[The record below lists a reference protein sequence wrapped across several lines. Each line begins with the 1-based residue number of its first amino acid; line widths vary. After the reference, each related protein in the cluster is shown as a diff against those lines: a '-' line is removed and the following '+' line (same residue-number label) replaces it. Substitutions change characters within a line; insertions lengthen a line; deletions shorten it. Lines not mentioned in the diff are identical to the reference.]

1 MKTLK
6 MIHLKN
12 SCIVNIKQMSRVILI
27 SALLFSTQHIYAQV
41 NISEQAKRLTAAAID
56 KNYELN
62 NSLLEADKTE
72 QDIKSAKAT
81 YIPKVSAMGAYAY
94 LKQDL
99 EANISILPAGI
110 PIPALALLEGD
121 KSFGVKGQVGLAAV
135 NAEMVLFS
143 GMQAEY
149 GAKALKEKKNA
160 QQYMSQAQKNTITQ
174 DILETID
181 QIALLHQSKL
191 LLDESQKRLNTE
203 NLRVTKAINNGL
215 AIPYDRKRIEVAVY
229 RLEAKKQE
237 YEGKKELL
245 FSKLSMLTGLSTQEI
260 QNQTAGI
267 VNLNPWK
274 FPTSMNI
281 EDEAQNRSEIQ
292 ALNSGSKAIDYQIKM
307 QKAKFLP
314 QVIALGSVSY
324 SNIFNSEISTPIQLP
339 GLPGNIGLQAN
350 KMEGFPNYIFG
361 VGAKWQIFS
370 GTQRSHE
377 LKKLNIEKDII
388 ENRKKD
394 VSEKLNL
401 LLKKGKIEFRLAEKQ
416 MQLKSS
422 EKTLSEQALDHAV
435 KSYQQ
440 GLISISE
447 RIEAEVSF
455 QQVQTEYVQT
465 VFEQRKAAL
474 SFISAQGNL
483 DLDSL

>member
-12 SCIVNIKQMSRVILI
+12 SCIVNIKQMNRIILI

-41 NISEQAKRLTAAAID
+41 NISEQAKRLTVAAID

-215 AIPYDRKRIEVAVY
+215 AIPYDRKRIEVA
-229 RLEAKKQE
+229 
-237 YEGKKELL
+237 
-245 FSKLSMLTGLSTQEI
+245 F
-260 QNQTAGI
+260 
-267 VNLNPWK
+267 
-274 FPTSMNI
+274 
-281 EDEAQNRSEIQ
+281 
-292 ALNSGSKAIDYQIKM
+292 
-307 QKAKFLP
+307 
-314 QVIALGSVSY
+314 
-324 SNIFNSEISTPIQLP
+324 
-339 GLPGNIGLQAN
+339 IG
-350 KMEGFPNYIFG
+350 
-361 VGAKWQIFS
+361 
-370 GTQRSHE
+370 
-377 LKKLNIEKDII
+377 
-388 ENRKKD
+388 
-394 VSEKLNL
+394 
-401 LLKKGKIEFRLAEKQ
+401 
-416 MQLKSS
+416 
-422 EKTLSEQALDHAV
+422 
-435 KSYQQ
+435 
-440 GLISISE
+440 
-447 RIEAEVSF
+447 
-455 QQVQTEYVQT
+455 
-465 VFEQRKAAL
+465 
-474 SFISAQGNL
+474 
-483 DLDSL
+483 